1 MNSQIPIERWSLS
14 ESCSGESRALL
25 VSFLA
30 RFAFIFSMQAMPPLF
45 PMIIQEFG
53 TSFTMTGTLLWL
65 VAVPG
70 LFISILGGLLIG
82 RYGVR
87 TLLTV
92 GLAISAASSVLSSSS
107 DSFFILQM
115 SRLLLGVGGAVAVV
129 SAATLL
135 FQWFE
140 KGRLGLA
147 MGVFGICMPSGI
159 IVAFNFL
166 GAIGSIYSW
175 RTSILVTAAVNI
187 VALVACLLLTT
198 EKKDRRSGGL
208 SVEPF
213 RNVHI
218 WILGLGWALFNMAAL
233 GYTTWGKT
241 IFVKHYGLSM
251 EFSGLLASTIM
262 FGAFAQPLTGHIS
275 DMLGR
280 RRSLATVSCA
290 LIAVVFLSF
299 PFLSSTY
306 FLPVTLLLGI
316 LVAFVT
322 PALYALSGK
331 VLGMNNGALALGVM
345 NAFLNL
351 GIILGPFTLGY
362 VLDSSDSSLLLFL
375 AMALFALCACVL
387 VAIRPSRSNQF

>member
-1 MNSQIPIERWSLS
+1 MSKPY
-14 ESCSGESRALL
+14 SGESRALL

-45 PMIIQEFG
+45 SMIIQEFG

-92 GLAISAASSVLSSSS
+92 GLAISAASSVLSASS

-129 SAATLL
+129 AAATLL

-166 GAIGSIYSW
+166 GAIGSIYGW
-175 RTSILVTAAVNI
+175 RSSILVTAAVNL

-198 EKKDRRSGGL
+198 EKKDRRSSRL

-213 RNVHI
+213 RNIHI

-241 IFVKHYGLSM
+241 IFVKHYDLSM

-280 RRSLATVSCA
+280 RRSLATISCA
-290 LIAVVFLSF
+290 LIAVIFLSF

-331 VLGMNNGALALGVM
+331 VLGMENGALALGVM

-362 VLDSSDSSLLLFL
+362 LLDSSDSSLLLFL
-375 AMALFALCACVL
+375 TMALFALWASVL
-387 VAIRPSRSNQF
+387 VAIRPGRSDES

>member
-1 MNSQIPIERWSLS
+1 LS
-14 ESCSGESRALL
+14 KPYSGESRALL

-45 PMIIQEFG
+45 SMIIQEFG

-92 GLAISAASSVLSSSS
+92 GLAISAASSVLSASS

-129 SAATLL
+129 AAATLL

-166 GAIGSIYSW
+166 GAIGSIYGW
-175 RTSILVTAAVNI
+175 RSSILVTAAVNL

-198 EKKDRRSGGL
+198 EKKDRRSSRL

-213 RNVHI
+213 RNIHI

-241 IFVKHYGLSM
+241 IFVKHYDLSM

-280 RRSLATVSCA
+280 RRSLATISCA
-290 LIAVVFLSF
+290 LIAVIFLSF

-331 VLGMNNGALALGVM
+331 VLGMENGALALGVM

-362 VLDSSDSSLLLFL
+362 LLDSSDSSLLLFL
-375 AMALFALCACVL
+375 TMALFALWASVL
-387 VAIRPSRSNQF
+387 VAIRPGRSDES

>member
-1 MNSQIPIERWSLS
+1 MQLPIERWTLS
-14 ESCSGESRALL
+14 KPYSGESRALL

-45 PMIIQEFG
+45 PMIIQEYG

-129 SAATLL
+129 AAATLL
-135 FQWFE
+135 FQWFG

-175 RTSILVTAAVNI
+175 RTSILVTAAVNL
-187 VALVACLLLTT
+187 VALVACLLLTI
-198 EKKDRRSGGL
+198 EKKDSHSSGL

-233 GYTTWGKT
+233 GYTTWGKA
-241 IFVKHYGLSM
+241 IFVKYYGLSM

-280 RRSLATVSCA
+280 RRSLAAVSCA
-290 LIAVVFLSF
+290 LIAVIFLLF

-331 VLGMNNGALALGVM
+331 VLGMENGALALGVM

-375 AMALFALCACVL
+375 AMALFALWASVL
-387 VAIRPSRSNQF
+387 VAIRPGRSNQS

>member
-1 MNSQIPIERWSLS
+1 MSKPY
-14 ESCSGESRALL
+14 SGESRALL

-45 PMIIQEFG
+45 SMIIQEFG

-92 GLAISAASSVLSSSS
+92 GLAISAASSVLSASS

-129 SAATLL
+129 AAATLL

-166 GAIGSIYSW
+166 GAIGSIYGW
-175 RTSILVTAAVNI
+175 RSSILVTAAVNL

-198 EKKDRRSGGL
+198 EKKDRCSSRL

-213 RNVHI
+213 RNIHI

-241 IFVKHYGLSM
+241 IFVKHYDLSM

-280 RRSLATVSCA
+280 RRSLATISCA
-290 LIAVVFLSF
+290 LIAVIFLSF

-331 VLGMNNGALALGVM
+331 VLGMENGALALGVM

-362 VLDSSDSSLLLFL
+362 LLDSSDSSLLLFL
-375 AMALFALCACVL
+375 TMALFALWASVL
-387 VAIRPSRSNQF
+387 VAIRPGRSDES

>member
-1 MNSQIPIERWSLS
+1 MSKPY
-14 ESCSGESRALL
+14 SGESRALL

-45 PMIIQEFG
+45 PMIIQEYG

-129 SAATLL
+129 AAATLL
-135 FQWFE
+135 FQWFG

-175 RTSILVTAAVNI
+175 RTSILVTAAVNL
-187 VALVACLLLTT
+187 VALVACLLLTI
-198 EKKDRRSGGL
+198 EKKDSHSSGL

-218 WILGLGWALFNMAAL
+218 WILGLGWALFNMVAL

-241 IFVKHYGLSM
+241 IFVKYYGLSM

-280 RRSLATVSCA
+280 RRSLAAVSCA
-290 LIAVVFLSF
+290 LIAVIFLLF

-331 VLGMNNGALALGVM
+331 VLGMENGALALGVM

-375 AMALFALCACVL
+375 AMALFALWASVL
-387 VAIRPSRSNQF
+387 VAIRPGRSNQS

>member
-1 MNSQIPIERWSLS
+1 M
-14 ESCSGESRALL
+14 

-70 LFISILGGLLIG
+70 LFVSILGGLLIG

-87 TLLTV
+87 MLLIV
-92 GLAISAASSVLSSSS
+92 GLAISVASSVLSSSS

-129 SAATLL
+129 AAATLL

-159 IVAFNFL
+159 VVAFNFL

-175 RTSILVTAAVNI
+175 RISILITAAVNL
-187 VALVACLLLTT
+187 VALVACLLLTI
-198 EKKDRRSGGL
+198 EKKDRRSSGL

-213 RNVHI
+213 RNGRI

-280 RRSLATVSCA
+280 RRSLAAVSCA
-290 LIAVVFLSF
+290 LIGMIFVLF
-299 PFLSSTY
+299 PFLSSVY
-306 FLPVTLLLGI
+306 FFPGTLVLGI
-316 LVAFVT
+316 LVAFVP

-331 VLGMNNGALALGVM
+331 ILGKGNGALALGVM
-345 NAFLNL
+345 NAFLNV
-351 GIILGPFTLGY
+351 GIIFGPFTLGY
-362 VLDSSDSSLLLFL
+362 ALDSTDSDILIFL
-375 AMALFALCACVL
+375 TMALFALLASILLAVL
-387 VAIRPSRSNQF
+387 PRRSEKS

>member
-1 MNSQIPIERWSLS
+1 MSKPYSD
-14 ESCSGESRALL
+14 ESRALL

-45 PMIIQEFG
+45 SMIIQEFG

-129 SAATLL
+129 AAATLL

-166 GAIGSIYSW
+166 GVIGSIYGW
-175 RTSILVTAAVNI
+175 RSSILVTAAVNL

-198 EKKDRRSGGL
+198 EKKDRRSSRL

-213 RNVHI
+213 RNIHI

-241 IFVKHYGLSM
+241 IFVKHYDLSM

-280 RRSLATVSCA
+280 RRSLATISCA
-290 LIAVVFLSF
+290 LIAVIFLSF

-331 VLGMNNGALALGVM
+331 VLGMENGALALGVM

-362 VLDSSDSSLLLFL
+362 LLDSSDSSLLLFL
-375 AMALFALCACVL
+375 TMALFALWASVL
-387 VAIRPSRSNQF
+387 VAIRPGRSNQS